1 MCEAIEDLAR
11 DEVADRPE
19 LAATLLRA
27 ARAERAAGA
36 CRCAERD
43 AQELADLERTLA
55 AAGSQLTLRDR
66 PFNDLVAEMA
76 E

>member
-1 MCEAIEDLAR
+1 MCEAVEDLAR

-27 ARAERAAGA
+27 ARAERDRRGLPL
-36 CRCAERD
+36 RQRD

-55 AAGSQLTLRDR
+55 AGSQLTLGDR
-66 PFNDLVAEMA
+66 PFNDLVAELA